1 MTLLTASRKSFS
13 VAIFLRALMANMPAS
28 VHTLRISAPGG
39 KHIRVRFSRKC
50 WVDFHGANI
59 PPLFVLEEKRG
70 KKKKKKDFGLPVLL
84 GHRRASSSKRI
95 SLSTL
100 MERAWILKMCVR
112 PWNVK
117 TTGQM
122 FLMRNSYTSQICELV
137 SSYHRSSPR
146 GQVG

>member
-28 VHTLRISAPGG
+28 VHTLRISAPGK
-39 KHIRVRFSRKC
+39 KHIKVLFSRKHRAD
-50 WVDFHGANI
+50 VIGQLYLI
-59 PPLFVLEEKRG
+59 VVLEELIFFFKKRL
-70 KKKKKKDFGLPVLL
+70 FVLPVLL

-112 PWNVK
+112 PCNMKVK
-117 TTGQM
+117 GQIFIM
-122 FLMRNSYTSQICELV
+122 QNSYINQFCERV
-137 SSYHRSSPR
+137 SSYCRSLPR
-146 GQVG
+146 GQVD

>member
-28 VHTLRISAPGG
+28 VHTLRISAPGS

-50 WVDFHGANI
+50 WIDFHGATI
-59 PPLFVLEEKRG
+59 SLIFVLEEKRG
-70 KKKKKKDFGLPVLL
+70 KKKKKDFGLPVLL

-122 FLMRNSYTSQICELV
+122 LIMRNSYTSQICELV
-137 SSYHRSSPR
+137 SSYRRSSPR

>member
-28 VHTLRISAPGG
+28 VHTLRISAPGN
-39 KHIRVRFSRKC
+39 KHIKVLFSKKC
-50 WVDFHGANI
+50 CIDFHGANI
-59 PPLFVLEEKRG
+59 SDSCFWKSC
-70 KKKKKKDFGLPVLL
+70 KKKKKRMFGLPVLL

-100 MERAWILKMCVR
+100 MERAWILNMCVR

-117 TTGQM
+117 TRGQM
-122 FLMRNSYTSQICELV
+122 FIIQNSYRIQICEHV
-137 SSYHRSSPR
+137 SSYCRSSPR